1 MPCCIFVFI
10 PLSVVCFCVLAFVA
24 GSVCPAFY
32 CLFLNPYVLHLPFA
46 IVCGFV
52 LKVVFLFLSWFL
64 LFVFSFLCCYSFIGC
79 FGFSAVDNRIGG

>member
-1 MPCCIFVFI
+1 MLCCIFVFI

-52 LKVVFLFLSWFL
+52 LKVVFLFFCLGFC
-64 LFVFSFLCCYSFIGC
+64 FLCFLFYVAILLSVVSGFLRLTIG
-79 FGFSAVDNRIGG
+79 